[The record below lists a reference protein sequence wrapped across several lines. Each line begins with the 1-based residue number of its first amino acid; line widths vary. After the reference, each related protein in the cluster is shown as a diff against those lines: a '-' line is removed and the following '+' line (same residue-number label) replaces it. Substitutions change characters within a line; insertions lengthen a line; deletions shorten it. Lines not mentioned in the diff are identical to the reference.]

1 MSLHGGGSPDVL
13 AATGSGGGR
22 EDQLFSARPHSPL
35 LASQLCPPP
44 HSCRR
49 ERKGTRGTAVREAGR
64 TDATTG
70 KSLAP
75 HLQPRG
81 NNTCE
86 PQAQSS
92 RHRKCGG
99 GGGAGKAPG
108 VERAPELAPAL
119 ADRHSLGVG
128 FLQQGAPELVVV
140 RGVEEDQT
148 VPEGGQSVIHHHVQ
162 PLTVLP
168 EL

>member
-1 MSLHGGGSPDVL
+1 MAPLCARRGAPTPPQENHSLPTSSPEGTTPVNPRL
-13 AATGSGGGR
+13 SLPAT
-22 EDQLFSARPHSPL
+22 ESA
-35 LASQLCPPP
+35 
-44 HSCRR
+44 
-49 ERKGTRGTAVREAGR
+49 
-64 TDATTG
+64 
-70 KSLAP
+70 
-75 HLQPRG
+75 
-81 NNTCE
+81 
-86 PQAQSS
+86 
-92 RHRKCGG
+92 GG